1 MYPRHTPQNGG
12 VPPTRLKPP
21 TITAITRRDITDY
34 LSAEQVAWWGRLDE
48 VDFLGRV
55 WPLEL
60 MTSTDSRFKDAVG
73 DIIQHRVRNYD
84 WEDDWVY
91 GDPRFELRNGRDDI
105 FVRFLSEMLHPVVRS
120 DPEQVEI
127 LLAFFNE
134 CLARDGWEVAEVSQ
148 LSGKPVFAGR
158 PRTGLKSPARSLDL
172 NDHDRLDDP
181 AAIRDHLSRIE
192 RGLARDPAEA
202 IASSKEM
209 VETICKL
216 ILDDYGIAYAPRA
229 EVLDLYKLVASALR
243 LNAEAVPDS
252 AKGSQAAQK
261 TLRTLVTTIQS
272 LAELRNE
279 LGLGHGRAKRSP
291 ALSRHGRLAF
301 NAAVAVV
308 EFLLDTWQV
317 RRAAE

>member
-1 MYPRHTPQNGG
+1 MTPAN
-12 VPPTRLKPP
+12 RKPP
-21 TITAITRRDITDY
+21 TITAVTRRDITDY

-48 VDFLGRV
+48 VDFLSRV
-55 WPLEL
+55 WPLEQ
-60 MTSTDSRFKDAVG
+60 MQSTDSRYKDAAG

-84 WEDDWVY
+84 WEDDWIF
-91 GDPRFELRNGRDDI
+91 GDPRFQLRGGPDDL
-105 FVRFLSEMLHPVVRS
+105 FVKFLSEMLHPVVRS
-120 DPEQVEI
+120 DTDEVEA
-127 LLAFFNE
+127 LGAFFNE
-134 CLARDGWEVAEVSQ
+134 CLARDGWELVEVSQ

-158 PRTGLKSPARSLDL
+158 PQTGLKSPASALELD
-172 NDHDRLDDP
+172 DHDRLDDP
-181 AAIRDHLSRIE
+181 ATIRDHLSRIE
-192 RGLARDPAEA
+192 RGLRRDPAEA

-209 VETICKL
+209 VETVCKL
-216 ILDDYGIAYAPRA
+216 ILDDYEITYAPRA
-229 EVLDLYKLVASALR
+229 EVLDLYKLVAGALH
-243 LNAEAVPDS
+243 LNAESVPDS
-252 AKGSQAAQK
+252 VKGSQAAQK

-317 RRAAE
+317 RREDD

>member
-1 MYPRHTPQNGG
+1 MPTTPRKAPS
-12 VPPTRLKPP
+12 
-21 TITAITRRDITDY
+21 ITAITRRDITDY
-34 LSAEQVAWWGRLDE
+34 LSAEQVEWWGRLEE
-48 VDFLGRV
+48 VDFLSRV

-60 MTSTDSRFKDAVG
+60 MRSTDSRFKDAAG
-73 DIIQHRVRNYD
+73 DIIQHRVRNDD
-84 WEDDWVY
+84 WEDDWVF

-105 FVRFLSEMLHPVVRS
+105 FVGFLCEMLHPVVRS
-120 DPEQVEI
+120 DPEQVES

-134 CLARDGWEVAEVSQ
+134 CLAHDGWELVEVSQ

-158 PRTGLKSPARSLDL
+158 PRTGLKSPASALDL
-172 NDHDRLDDP
+172 EDHERLDDP
-181 AAIRDHLSRIE
+181 AAIRDHLARIE

-209 VETICKL
+209 VETVCKL
-216 ILDDYGIAYAPRA
+216 ILDDYAVTYPPRA

-252 AKGSQAAQK
+252 VKGSQAAQK

>member
-148 LSGKPVFAGR
+148 LYGKPVFAGR

>member
-1 MYPRHTPQNGG
+1 VPSARH
-12 VPPTRLKPP
+12 KPP
-21 TITAITRRDITDY
+21 TISPVTRRDITDY
-34 LSAEQVAWWGRLDE
+34 LAAEQVAWWGRLAE

-55 WPLEL
+55 WPLEQ
-60 MTSTDSRFKDAVG
+60 MASTDPRYRDAAG

-84 WEDDWVY
+84 WEDDWVF

-105 FVRFLSEMLHPVVRS
+105 FVRFLCEMLHPVVRS
-120 DPEQVEI
+120 DPEQVES

-134 CLARDGWEVAEVSQ
+134 CLARDGWELVEVSQ

-158 PRTGLKSPARSLDL
+158 PRTGLKSPASALELD
-172 NDHDRLDDP
+172 DHERLDDP

-216 ILDDYGIAYAPRA
+216 ILDDYGISYTPRA
-229 EVLDLYKLVASALR
+229 EVLELYKLVASALR

-252 AKGSQAAQK
+252 VKGSQAAQR